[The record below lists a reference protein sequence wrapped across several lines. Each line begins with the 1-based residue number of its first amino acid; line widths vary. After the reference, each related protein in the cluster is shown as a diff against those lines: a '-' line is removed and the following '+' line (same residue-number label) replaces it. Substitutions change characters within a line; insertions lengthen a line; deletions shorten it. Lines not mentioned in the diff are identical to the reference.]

1 MLDLLK
7 EHIASLNYGWVS
19 FVFEVL
25 IVIFAIIAI
34 SIILVRHVRSKHIF
48 ISYLVTLILLLISII
63 VGTTIGIYITLIAFI
78 LLSFMT
84 ILYYL
89 PEYKKL
95 FSKKI
100 VRKPSKEFL
109 SDQEVKEELIETLIK
124 AAEHLANR
132 KIGAIITIE
141 KEHTLN
147 TLVEGSV
154 KLDALVTF
162 ELLETIFHP
171 NTALHDG
178 AVIIRGNRIK
188 IFLNIMA
195 QDIVL
200 LLALVNK
207 VMHLLLL
214 YLKKLVI
221 LLLPLGGLLQEMFH

>member
-1 MLDLLK
+1 
-7 EHIASLNYGWVS
+7 
-19 FVFEVL
+19 
-25 IVIFAIIAI
+25 
-34 SIILVRHVRSKHIF
+34 
-48 ISYLVTLILLLISII
+48 
-63 VGTTIGIYITLIAFI
+63 
-78 LLSFMT
+78 MT

-162 ELLETIFHP
+162 ELLETIFHQTP
-171 NTALHDG
+171 LYMMG
-178 AVIIRGNRIK
+178 
-188 IFLNIMA
+188 LS
-195 QDIVL
+195 L
-200 LLALVNK
+200 L
-207 VMHLLLL
+207 
-214 YLKKLVI
+214 
-221 LLLPLGGLLQEMFH
+221 EETE

>member
-162 ELLETIFHP
+162 ELLETIFIQTP
-171 NTALHDG
+171 LYMMG
-178 AVIIRGNRIK
+178 
-188 IFLNIMA
+188 LS
-195 QDIVL
+195 L
-200 LLALVNK
+200 L
-207 VMHLLLL
+207 
-214 YLKKLVI
+214 
-221 LLLPLGGLLQEMFH
+221 EETE

>member
-95 FSKKI
+95 F
-100 VRKPSKEFL
+100 
-109 SDQEVKEELIETLIK
+109 
-124 AAEHLANR
+124 
-132 KIGAIITIE
+132 
-141 KEHTLN
+141 
-147 TLVEGSV
+147 
-154 KLDALVTF
+154 
-162 ELLETIFHP
+162 
-171 NTALHDG
+171 
-178 AVIIRGNRIK
+178 
-188 IFLNIMA
+188 
-195 QDIVL
+195 
-200 LLALVNK
+200 
-207 VMHLLLL
+207 
-214 YLKKLVI
+214 LKKS
-221 LLLPLGGLLQEMFH
+221 

>member
-141 KEHTLN
+141 KEHT
-147 TLVEGSV
+147 
-154 KLDALVTF
+154 
-162 ELLETIFHP
+162 
-171 NTALHDG
+171 
-178 AVIIRGNRIK
+178 
-188 IFLNIMA
+188 
-195 QDIVL
+195 
-200 LLALVNK
+200 
-207 VMHLLLL
+207 
-214 YLKKLVI
+214 
-221 LLLPLGGLLQEMFH
+221 